1 MNILQEL
8 EKLDREIERSTREKN
23 QAEGKI
29 EAKIEALKKQFGI
42 SPKQVDK
49 ETKKLKDRG
58 EKIGKE
64 IESKFK
70 RLQEEYSW
78 E

>member
-1 MNILQEL
+1 LNILQEL
-8 EKLDREIERSTREKN
+8 DKVEREIERSTREKN

-42 SPKQVDK
+42 APKEVDK
-49 ETKKLKDRG
+49 KVKRMELDLKDLG
-58 EKIGKE
+58 VE
-64 IESKFK
+64 IETQFK
-70 RLQEEYSW
+70 ELKEKYSW

>member
-29 EAKIEALKKQFGI
+29 EAKIEALKKEFGI

-49 ETKKLKDRG
+49 KVKRMGIDLKDLG
-58 EKIGKE
+58 VE
-64 IESKFK
+64 IETQFK
-70 RLQEEYSW
+70 ELQEKYSW